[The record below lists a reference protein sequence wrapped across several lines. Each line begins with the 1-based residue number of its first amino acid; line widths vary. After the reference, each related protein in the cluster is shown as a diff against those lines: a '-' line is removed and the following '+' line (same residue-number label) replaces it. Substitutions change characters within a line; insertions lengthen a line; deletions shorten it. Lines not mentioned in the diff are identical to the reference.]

1 MLQTFARPAISAILS
16 KIKHPESEAIKM
28 IWRQTQSTWDGG
40 RPWLD
45 STKTRDVY
53 YIGATYHGR
62 EVYEGWKRRPNI
74 EEAREKHWINEV
86 RTGWL
91 DVENAAIPEYKRH
104 DTTYKQLDYFALAAK
119 QLGCQ
124 MRELYG
130 LLESGKI
137 RVCAS
142 AGCEQRIKK
151 ADEFSSWKAYRKNKC
166 KSCRAREKR
175 ERNE

>member
-1 MLQTFARPAISAILS
+1 
-16 KIKHPESEAIKM
+16 
-28 IWRQTQSTWDGG
+28 
-40 RPWLD
+40 LD

-104 DTTYKQLDYFALAAK
+104 DTTVSNRLACLTPSTWSMYLASYKQLDYFALAAK